1 MFSSQVIGNYR
12 IEHSPFL
19 FGEFVHYYKNDEE
32 IARKRI
38 DRDGSV
44 EWTYSF
50 PHRPDY
56 IKITRSQAFNYWEK
70 HFPGTYCWE
79 LPELLE
85 RATES
90 DHYIIVANGE
100 IVEMW

>member
-1 MFSSQVIGNYR
+1 MATTVIGNYR
-12 IEHSPFL
+12 IERTSGL
-19 FGEFVHYYKNDEE
+19 FADYVTYYKNDEQ

-38 DRDGSV
+38 DRDGSIK
-44 EWTYSF
+44 WDYTF
-50 PHRPDY
+50 PRKRNY
-56 IKITRSQAFNYWEK
+56 IMITRSQAFHYWEK
-70 HFPGTYCWE
+70 HFPNTYCWE

-100 IVEMW
+100 IVEIW